1 MADTPI
7 RCIVGLGNPGAK
19 HEGDRHNVGFWL
31 VDRLARR
38 YGGSLRPETKFQGE
52 FVKVNAEAG
61 DCFLLKPSTFMNA
74 SGRSVSALAKFYK
87 IDVSEML
94 VVHDELD
101 MEPGV
106 VRLKT
111 GGGHGGHNGLRDIIA
126 HLSSKNFYRLRI
138 GIGRPKGHNKVV
150 DYVLKEPSKEEKDLL
165 GYAMDRVMVQIPA
178 ICSGEYPS
186 VMQKLHTEEKLKS

>member
-7 RCIVGLGNPGAK
+7 RCIVGLGNPGTK

-52 FVKVNAEAG
+52 FVKVNAEGG
-61 DCFLLKPSTFMNA
+61 DCFLLKPATFMNA

-111 GGGHGGHNGLRDIIA
+111 GGGHGGHNGLRDI
-126 HLSSKNFYRLRI
+126 SSALGKEFHRARV
-138 GIGRPKGHNKVV
+138 GIGHPGYKDAVTG
-150 DYVLKEPSKEEKDLL
+150 YVLSRPNKADQDKIEQGLDELERVISDVLKGDLQ
-165 GYAMDRVMVQIPA
+165 GAMR
-178 ICSGEYPS
+178 G
-186 VMQKLHTEEKLKS
+186 LHSRT

>member
-7 RCIVGLGNPGAK
+7 RCIVGLGNPGEK

-52 FVKVNAEAG
+52 FAKVNTEAG
-61 DCFLLKPSTFMNA
+61 DCFLLKPSTLMNA
-74 SGRSVSALAKFYK
+74 IGRSVSALAKFYK

-111 GGGHGGHNGLRDIIA
+111 GGGHGGHNGLRDI
-126 HLSSKNFYRLRI
+126 SSALGANFHRARV
-138 GIGRPKGHNKVV
+138 GIGHPGHKDAVAGYVLSRPNKVEQDMIEQGLDELERV
-150 DYVLKEPSKEEKDLL
+150 ISDVLKGDLQ
-165 GYAMDRVMVQIPA
+165 GAMR
-178 ICSGEYPS
+178 E
-186 VMQKLHTEEKLKS
+186 LHSRT

>member
-52 FVKVNAEAG
+52 FVKVNAEG
-61 DCFLLKPSTFMNA
+61 DDCFLLKPTTFMNA

-111 GGGHGGHNGLRDIIA
+111 GGGHGGHNGLRDI
-126 HLSSKNFYRLRI
+126 SSALGKEFHRARV
-138 GIGRPKGHNKVV
+138 GIGHPGHKDAVAGYVLSRPNKVDQEKIEQGLDELERV
-150 DYVLKEPSKEEKDLL
+150 ISDVLKGDLQ
-165 GYAMDRVMVQIPA
+165 GAMR
-178 ICSGEYPS
+178 E
-186 VMQKLHTEEKLKS
+186 LHSRT